1 MEQRLNTSAMTR
13 FTKLSGLATLC
24 MMVMTTIAIAQPGSF
39 THEPQAFFDEFNEYL
54 EDLDDVEK
62 DSVEML
68 MLSFQP
74 VWTSLDEEVRASVY
88 SVADNFLR
96 RNLRNYSAWS
106 EYVRL
111 IKHFHNMETLELS
124 KSVWNYLDNFTRRGN
139 IRQHTDLIHNLRMAV
154 SGNVLNV
161 GSQFHW
167 ETRYAFPEIRVDEK
181 ITLAYSDI
189 NLMCTNGTDSMLIKN
204 ATGIYDV
211 AELKFSGERGI
222 VTWEKSGYSE
232 DSLYAELFNFEIELS
247 RHYYSADS
255 ARLNSKLYLTSP
267 LFGEFQDRLVITEN
281 QVGRRFPVFK
291 SYESLAIL
299 EIIPNVDYRG
309 GFSVIGENFVASE
322 NLPKTAQ
329 FTFKYE
335 GKPLFKFRS
344 DLFLIN
350 QKQIAASEAY
360 VSVKMGENDS
370 MYHPKCAFTFRIETG
385 EMSIVRPTEGIG
397 PTPFHNTFH
406 NLDIFGEQIKWK
418 MNGPKFYFEKMQT
431 SSEETMVFESTEYF
445 RNERFDALSG
455 GFGDN
460 PLFELRRV
468 ALAHDTSD
476 MPIEMAASMLN
487 MSAASAERFLL
498 LMSIQGFVEYN
509 RFTRTVSFT
518 DKLFDYILN
527 SRGRRDFDVIRFV
540 STAPTGPNAE
550 VSLLNYD
557 MTIAGIRGIA
567 LSDSQEVA
575 LFPARQMI
583 TVHEGLDFDFD
594 GVVVAGRF
602 TYFAQNNFFDYDMFR
617 ISMPDIDS
625 MRFKVPEFNA
635 RSLPGTRPR
644 LVQVRNTLQDING
657 ELLIDRPNNKSGKEQ
672 YHDYPIFK
680 SGTGSYVYYDKKNI
694 HNGAYDRD
702 EFYVELEPFEI
713 DSLDNTSTAGLKF
726 SGVFVSA
733 GIFPDMQQDIRVQE
747 DYSLGFKT
755 TTPPQ
760 GLPAYGGVGTFTN
773 NLALSNR
780 GLVGTGLIEYQ
791 TVTARGERFLFF
803 PDSTYGVAQSYVA
816 EARLG
821 QVSTPQANNSNVILD
836 WRPYDDVMY
845 ATSQQTPF
853 NMYDDDISMK
863 AAGTIAYSSS
873 DLRGDARLDF
883 LDAQT
888 RSEDFVFYNRSFEAQ
903 SMNFKVRPDAQSD
916 WAFRMGDARGS
927 VDFNRMKGEFT
938 LNGAEEYMEFKSNEY
953 ISLMDHADWDIDDK
967 WLEVNHVG
975 GELSPM
981 ISVNTAQDSLR
992 FDAQRARFDLV
1003 PSLLEAFEVPHMD
1016 VADARI
1022 FPDSG
1027 YVAIEAEA
1035 DMRRLQNARLIANR
1049 ETEFHR
1055 FSEGSLKVKGRNEY
1069 RGNATY
1075 EYVDADGVLWP
1086 LYFESVRSD
1095 DGITIGHANVE
1106 KEDGFYLSSFFG
1118 YYGQVDL
1125 RAPESVLDYEGF
1137 ILIQH
1142 TCENLETDWFRI
1154 KNKIDPND
1162 IVIDLPEDNPR
1173 TAADNVYTGIYL
1185 APDSSSIY
1193 TGFLNR
1199 DPSRLDQE
1207 LISATGVLYYDYDLS
1222 SYIITPRERLANEN
1236 YPGSYV
1242 AFNNRSCVMTGKG
1255 AITLHPEPGRATIQ
1269 AYGVIEHD
1277 LNSDELTMDVA
1288 LEFDFFFM
1296 EDIMDRIATDI
1307 NSDPSAQSI
1316 NLDREAYGIAMSY
1329 MFDDEDDRA
1338 DYFEEVANFG
1348 ATEDVPKE
1356 LENMLFLSQMS
1367 LYWDEEKRSFLS
1379 DGPIGIGNIGDMP
1392 VNRKV
1397 EGLFEITR
1405 NRRRFETYLFL
1416 EPGDDYYYWQ
1426 YVRGSMQFF
1435 TPNNETMV
1443 LMRDVETDDRTIEP
1457 DDENARYIYGPT
1469 SRGRVS
1475 LFLRRHGLE

>member
-1 MEQRLNTSAMTR
+1 MIR
-13 FTKLSGLATLC
+13 FTKLKGLATLC
-24 MMVMTTIAIAQPGSF
+24 ILAFSTLAYAQPRSF
-39 THEPQAFFDEFNEYL
+39 THEPQAFYEELNEYL
-54 EDLDDVEK
+54 RDIDDVER
-62 DSVEML
+62 DSVEAL

-74 VWTSLDEEVRASVY
+74 VWTNLDESVRGNVY
-88 SVADNFLR
+88 SVTDNLLR
-96 RNLRNYSAWS
+96 RNLKDYSSWS
-106 EYVRL
+106 DYIRL
-111 IKHFHNMETLELS
+111 INYFHNFETLELS
-124 KSVWNYLDNFTRRGN
+124 QDVWNYFAEFTRRGN
-139 IRQHTDLIHNLRMAV
+139 QRQHVDLIHNLLKAV
-154 SGNVLNV
+154 SGEVLNV
-161 GSQFHW
+161 ESQFYW
-167 ETRYAFPEIRVDEK
+167 EARYAAPDIIVEDK
-181 ITLAYSDI
+181 ISIAYTDVNMFCS
-189 NLMCTNGTDSMLIKN
+189 NGTDSMVIKN
-204 ATGIYDV
+204 VTGLYDV
-211 AELKFSGERGI
+211 ADLKFHGDGGT

-232 DSLYAELFNFEIELS
+232 DSLYAELFSFDLDLS
-247 RHYYSADS
+247 RQYYEVDS
-255 ARLNSKLYLTSP
+255 ARLHSKLYLTSP
-267 LFGEFQDRLVITEN
+267 LLGDYQDRLVISEN
-281 QVGRRFPVFK
+281 QVGRRFPVFT
-291 SYESLAIL
+291 SYQSLVIP

-350 QKQIAASEAY
+350 QQQIAASEAY
-360 VSVKMGENDS
+360 VSVMLGETDS
-370 MYHPKCAFTFRIETG
+370 MYHPKCALSYKIETG
-385 EMSIVRPTEGIG
+385 NLSIVRPTEGIG

-406 NLDIFGEQIKWK
+406 NLDIFGEQIIWQ
-418 MNGPKFYFEKMQT
+418 MNDPKFYFQKMQT

-468 ALAHDTSD
+468 ALARDTAD

-509 RFTRTVSFT
+509 RFNRTVSFT

-635 RSLPGTRPR
+635 RTLPGTRPR

-680 SGTGSYVYYDKKNI
+680 SGTGSFVYYDKKNI

-755 TTPPQ
+755 STPPQ

-773 NLALSNR
+773 DLALSNR
-780 GLVGTGLIEYQ
+780 GLVGTGIIEYQ
-791 TVTARGERFLFF
+791 TVTAQGERFLFF
-803 PDSTYGVAQSYVA
+803 PDSTYGVAQSYLA

-821 QVSTPQANNSNVILD
+821 QVSTPQATNSNVILD

-853 NMYDDDISMK
+853 RMYDEDVNMT
-863 AAGTIAYSSS
+863 AEGTIAYSSS
-873 DLRGDARLDF
+873 DLRGDATLDF
-883 LDAQT
+883 LDART
-888 RSEDFVFYNRSFEAQ
+888 VSDDFQFYNRSFEAQ
-903 SMNFKVRPDAQSD
+903 SMNFKVRPDASSD

-938 LNGAEEYMEFKSNEY
+938 LNGGEEYMEFKANEY
-953 ISLMDHADWDIDDK
+953 ISLMDHADWDIQEK
-967 WLEVNHVG
+967 WLEVNHVS

-981 ISVNTAQDSLR
+981 ISVNRTQDSLR

-1003 PSLLEAFEVPHMD
+1003 PSLLEAYEVPHMD

-1049 ETEFHR
+1049 ETQLHT
-1055 FSEGSLKVKGRNEY
+1055 FSEGSLKVKARNDY
-1069 RGNATY
+1069 RGNAVY
-1075 EYVDADGVLWP
+1075 EYIDADGVIWP
-1086 LYFESVRSD
+1086 LYFESVKAD
-1095 DGITIGHANVE
+1095 HGITVGHANVTQ
-1106 KEDGFYLSSFFG
+1106 EDAFYLSSFFG

-1125 RAPESVLDYEGF
+1125 RAPDRVLDYKGF

-1154 KNKIDPND
+1154 DSKIDPDD
-1162 IVIDLPEDNPR
+1162 IIIDLPEDNPS

-1199 DPSRLDQE
+1199 DASRLDQE
-1207 LISATGVLYYDYDLS
+1207 LISATGVLYYDYELS
-1222 SYIITPRERLANEN
+1222 SYIITPRERLENEY

-1242 AFNNRSCVMTGKG
+1242 AFNNATCVMTGKG
-1255 AITLHPEPGRATIQ
+1255 KITLHPEPGRAEIQ

-1288 LEFDFFFM
+1288 LEFDFFFL
-1296 EDIMDRIATDI
+1296 EDIMDRVATDI
-1307 NSDPSAQSI
+1307 NADPSASTI

-1338 DYFEEVANFG
+1338 DYFEEVNNFG
-1348 ATEDVPKE
+1348 ATEDVPRE
-1356 LENMLFLSQMS
+1356 LENKIFISQMS
-1367 LYWDEEKRSFLS
+1367 LAWNEEKRSFLS
-1379 DGPIGIGNIGDMP
+1379 EGPIGIGNIGDIP

-1416 EPGDDYYYWQ
+1416 EPSRDYYYWQ
-1426 YVRGSMQFF
+1426 YVRNSLQFF
-1435 TPNNETMV
+1435 TPDTETMV
-1443 LMRDVETDDRTIEP
+1443 LMRDVEPDDRTIER
-1457 DDENARYIYGPT
+1457 DDDNARYVYGPT

-1475 LFLRRHGLE
+1475 LFLRRHGME